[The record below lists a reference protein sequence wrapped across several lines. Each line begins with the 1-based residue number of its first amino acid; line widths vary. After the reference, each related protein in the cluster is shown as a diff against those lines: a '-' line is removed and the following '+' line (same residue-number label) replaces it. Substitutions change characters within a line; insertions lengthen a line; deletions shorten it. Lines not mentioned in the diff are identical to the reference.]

1 MARRATADQFDFV
14 YRFFNGLRNQ
24 LSRQKVVNTT
34 FFGHDVL
41 TAQFIR
47 KIIAIIAAALISPRY
62 TYVFRSFH
70 HFFQFI
76 GEHKV
81 NTFVE

>member
-24 LSRQKVVNTT
+24 LSRQKVVDAS
-34 FFGHDVL
+34 FLGHNVM

-47 KIIAIIAAALISPRY
+47 KNIAIIAVVLISPRY